1 MSQPQSLTGK
11 TAIVTGSARGIGFA
25 IAAKLAE
32 AGATVVISDLDAAAT
47 KEAAAKIPG
56 AHGIPCDVRDEEQVK
71 SLVEQTVAATG
82 GLHIMVPNAGVA
94 KAEPLTSMDLA
105 AWRRVMSVNLDGVF
119 LAIRYAAPAIIAAG
133 GGSIV
138 TLGSVTATAGTPLI
152 GHYAASK
159 AAVVNLTQTAAVELR
174 AHNVRVNAVLPGF
187 VGTHLVTDEVENFEG
202 MLGIPAGGFAALMDQ
217 KQGRL
222 GTEDEVAEAVLF
234 LADDQRS
241 SFCTG
246 TPLLLDG
253 GLRASL
259 F

>member
-1 MSQPQSLTGK
+1 MSFQTLTGK
-11 TAIVTGSARGIGFA
+11 TAIVTGSVRGIGFA
-25 IAAKLAE
+25 VASKLAE
-32 AGATVVISDLDAAAT
+32 AGATVVISDLDESAT

-71 SLVEQTVAATG
+71 SLVEQTVASTG
-82 GLHIMVPNAGVA
+82 ALHIMVPNAGIA
-94 KAEPLTSMDLA
+94 KAVPLTSMDLT
-105 AWRRVMSVNLDGVF
+105 AWRSVMSVNLDGVF
-119 LAIRYAAPAIIAAG
+119 LSVRYAAPAIIAAG

-138 TLGSVTATAGTPLI
+138 TVGSVTATAGSPLI
-152 GHYAASK
+152 GHYAAAK
-159 AAVVNLTQTAAVELR
+159 AAVVNLTQTAATELR

-187 VGTHLVTDEVENFEG
+187 VGTHLVTDEAANFESLLG
-202 MLGIPAGGFAALMDQ
+202 MPEGGFDALMDQ

-222 GTEDEVAEAVLF
+222 GTVDEVAEAVLF
-234 LADDQRS
+234 LADERS
-241 SFCTG
+241 SFCNG